1 MSTDRVVRRNLGPD
15 GPDLNNW
22 IDSFT
27 DDDGV
32 LIEDHIGESGH
43 RYIAADATHSADI
56 LSGAFNMT
64 TSQNFG
70 LVYPVETI
78 VPGRRLDGVIKAS
91 VFGGI
96 GWRLGNVMYFLMVE
110 HAPTYFQRVKIMYVT
125 LDAENKVVSAS
136 NVDALTAAGAEYVP
150 PLGTDLLSIPVGIST
165 EGDNVS
171 ITLWTMDQQQST
183 TWVKTY
189 APYISSG
196 QLQVGV
202 VKSGFGDNLR
212 GRRIGDV
219 AFQLI

>member
-1 MSTDRVVRRNLGPD
+1 MRYNQGLARRGAE
-15 GPDLNNW
+15 GPDLSNW

-43 RYIAADATHSADI
+43 RYIAADKSHSANI
-56 LSGAFNMT
+56 LSGAFNMP

-70 LVYPVETI
+70 LVYPIPTI

-91 VFGGI
+91 VYGGF
-96 GWRLGNVMYFLMVE
+96 GWRLGNIMYFLMVE
-110 HAPTYFQRVKIMYVT
+110 HAPTYFQRVKIMSVT
-125 LDAENKVVSAS
+125 LDAENRVLGTS
-136 NVDALTAAGAEYVP
+136 NVSALTAAGAEYVP

-165 EGDNVS
+165 EGDNVTV
-171 ITLWTMDQQQST
+171 TLWTMDQQAST

-202 VKSGFGDNLR
+202 VKSGFIDDLR
-212 GRRIGDV
+212 GRRIGDL